1 MELIDLKGELHQILT
16 NKIEDLK
23 IDFNNYYKFDKID
36 ESIIRIKLPKI
47 VKNMLFTTYGV
58 KAVMRKAIVFMD
70 ESLVKAIVQINSW
83 KHLDDIENYFRW
95 KSYNNVSIKNAIQF
109 FGQYIKYPIR
119 VNQILDLKVS
129 AYNRTTELGKILS
142 FVEQEDILP
151 EIFENLW
158 EEILQAYG
166 KDININQ

>member
-1 MELIDLKGELHQILT
+1 MG
-16 NKIEDLK
+16 
-23 IDFNNYYKFDKID
+23 
-36 ESIIRIKLPKI
+36 
-47 VKNMLFTTYGV
+47 
-58 KAVMRKAIVFMD
+58 
-70 ESLVKAIVQINSW
+70 ESLVKAIVQINNW
-83 KHLDDIENYFRW
+83 RHLDDIENYFRW
-95 KSYNNVSIKNAIQF
+95 KSYNNISIKYAMQF

-129 AYNRTTELGKILS
+129 AYNRTVELGKILS
-142 FVEQEDILP
+142 FVEQEDVLP